1 MLCCPCFPVLVFGWS
16 ESSKC
21 DPTGNLERCCKQK
34 DKGFQIYISLG
45 HIFSLSNRYLEL
57 LFRSMWPIGQ
67 LFSFMFSQK
76 LACLYLSILEH
87 DRIINAWE
95 VHHARFEGFFCPTW
109 NPPWQ
114 MLLCAGSFSILQGIG
129 SRSLYLSIER
139 RHYQRLP
146 AVNCVTV
153 KKTNAA
159 TTVFAQVRS
168 IAAPLFCL

>member
-57 LFRSMWPIGQ
+57 LFRSRWPIGQ
-67 LFSFMFSQK
+67 LFSFIFSQK

-95 VHHARFEGFFCPTW
+95 VHHARFEGFFLSNLKSALADAAVCRQFLHSTRNW
-109 NPPWQ
+109 FSFIVSQHWKAS
-114 MLLCAGSFSILQGIG
+114 LSKTTGS
-129 SRSLYLSIER
+129 
-139 RHYQRLP
+139 
-146 AVNCVTV
+146 
-153 KKTNAA
+153 
-159 TTVFAQVRS
+159 
-168 IAAPLFCL
+168 